1 MAGKYP
7 LLDVFKNTGY
17 KNPYFIRGIRARV
30 SSILELKIY
39 WISAYDNSSLKPK
52 IHIHCYE
59 VTVVKVE
66 IKIFGVTPEIFVS
79 SASHICNAILTV
91 SGRSSDLTVPGMWP
105 LCYAW
110 IGYLQANGSAANPAI
125 Y

>member
-66 IKIFGVTPEIFVS
+66 IFVS

-91 SGRSSDLTVPGMWP
+91 SGKSSDLTVPGMWTR
-105 LCYAW
+105 CYAW

>member
-1 MAGKYP
+1 M
-7 LLDVFKNTGY
+7 
-17 KNPYFIRGIRARV
+17 
-30 SSILELKIY
+30 KIY
-39 WISAYDNSSLKPK
+39 WISGERNSSLKPE
-52 IHIHCYE
+52 IHILCYE

-91 SGRSSDLTVPGMWP
+91 SGKSSDLTVPGMWP

>member
-1 MAGKYP
+1 MCRYP
-7 LLDVFKNTGY
+7 PNQIDS
-17 KNPYFIRGIRARV
+17 IQSRA
-30 SSILELKIY
+30 ILKILDMFF
-39 WISAYDNSSLKPK
+39 ARNRRRRLQT
-52 IHIHCYE
+52 IHCYE
-59 VTVVKVE
+59 VTVVKV
-66 IKIFGVTPEIFVS
+66 EIFVS

-91 SGRSSDLTVPGMWP
+91 SGKSSDLTVPGMWP

>member
-1 MAGKYP
+1 MIKI
-7 LLDVFKNTGY
+7 LDMFFDCKHDRWLQT
-17 KNPYFIRGIRARV
+17 
-30 SSILELKIY
+30 
-39 WISAYDNSSLKPK
+39 
-52 IHIHCYE
+52 IHYYE

-91 SGRSSDLTVPGMWP
+91 SGKSSDLTVPGMWP